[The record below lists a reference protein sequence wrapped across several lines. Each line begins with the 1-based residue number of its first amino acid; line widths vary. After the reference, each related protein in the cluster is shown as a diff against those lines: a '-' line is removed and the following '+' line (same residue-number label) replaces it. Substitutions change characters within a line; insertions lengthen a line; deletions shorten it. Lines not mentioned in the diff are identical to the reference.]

1 MESSSNPD
9 TVTELTHH
17 APSTRV
23 VVLGSGYAGIHAA
36 CELVRKYKEV
46 ENLEIVLLS
55 STDHLLYVTMIY
67 EVVAGNLA
75 PSSVRQ
81 SVRTMLSQGKIK
93 FLQGTVEAIDA
104 DNQTVNYI
112 SKDARPQDESQNR
125 QLTLSYDYLISAI
138 GSETN
143 FRGTAGAEKHT
154 YTLKTLTDAQKLKN
168 KLINHFEQASLET
181 DIQEQRELL
190 SIVVVGGGPTGVT
203 LAAKIADLFNDEL
216 AEAFPDLISLAHI
229 TILEGGDRVLGRIGG
244 WFSERASKALKEKKC
259 VDVVTNHFVDEV
271 RANGVS
277 VGDKFIRSQCVIW
290 VAGVKAR
297 EFEIRSNKII
307 QQDEESRRVYV
318 TESLHTENYP
328 NIYVVGDQGWV
339 DRGEQGPYP
348 MRAQFAVRQG
358 RQAGANVVRAIRKEE
373 QKNFYWKDKGLVVS
387 VGEGTTL
394 AEIGGFQFSGP
405 LATVAYKSVY
415 LMSTIGVR
423 AKLRAIL
430 EWGMNI
436 FLPRDVSEL

>member
-1 MESSSNPD
+1 MESSNIPD
-9 TVTELTHH
+9 TAAESDYT
-17 APSTRV
+17 PSTRV
-23 VVLGSGYAGIHAA
+23 VVLGSGYAGVHAV
-36 CELVRKYKEV
+36 CELVRQCKKV
-46 ENLEIVLLS
+46 DNLEIVLLS
-55 STDHLLYVTMIY
+55 NTDHLLYVTMIY

-81 SVRTMLSQGKIK
+81 SIRTMLSKGQIK
-93 FLQGTVEAIDA
+93 FLQGTVDAVDA

-112 SKDARPQDESQNR
+112 SMNARPQDEQDNR
-125 QLTLSYDYLISAI
+125 ELTTSYDYLISAI
-138 GSETN
+138 GSETS
-143 FRGTAGAEKHT
+143 FHDTPGAAEHA
-154 YTLKTLTDAQKLKN
+154 YTLKTLDDAQRLKN
-168 KLINHFEQASLET
+168 KLITHFEQAALET

-203 LAAKIADLFNDEL
+203 LSAKIADLFNDEL

-229 TILEGGDRVLGRIGG
+229 TILEGSDKVLDRIGG
-244 WFSERASKALKEKKC
+244 WFSERAQAALKEKEC
-259 VDVVTNHFVDEV
+259 VDVVTNHYVNEV

-297 EFEIRSNKII
+297 EFELRSQQPI
-307 QQDEESRRVYV
+307 QQDERSRRIYV
-318 TESLHTENYP
+318 TESLHTESYP

-339 DRGEQGPYP
+339 DRGSQGPYP

-358 RQAGANVVRAIRKEE
+358 RQAGANVIRAICGKEQE
-373 QKNFYWKDKGLVVS
+373 NFYWADKGLVVS
-387 VGEGTTL
+387 VGEGRTF

-405 LATVAYKSVY
+405 LATAAYKSVY
-415 LMSTIGVR
+415 LMSTIGIR

-430 EWGMNI
+430 EWGMNV

>member
-1 MESSSNPD
+1 M
-9 TVTELTHH
+9 
-17 APSTRV
+17 
-23 VVLGSGYAGIHAA
+23 LGSGYAGVHAV
-36 CELVRKYKEV
+36 CELVRKRKQV
-46 ENLEIVLLS
+46 ADLEIVLLS
-55 STDHLLYVTMIY
+55 NTDHLLYVTMIY

-81 SVRTMLSQGKIK
+81 SIRTMLSNGQIS
-93 FLQGTVEAIDA
+93 FLQGTVDAIDA

-112 SKDARPQDESQNR
+112 SKDARPQDEQQNR
-125 QLTLSYDYLISAI
+125 ELTTSYDYLISAI
-138 GSETN
+138 GSETS
-143 FRGTAGAEKHT
+143 FHDTPGAAEHA
-154 YTLKTLTDAQKLKN
+154 YTLKTLQDAQKLKN
-168 KLINHFEQASLET
+168 KLINHFEQAALET

-203 LAAKIADLFNDEL
+203 LSAKIADLFNNEL
-216 AEAFPDLISLAHI
+216 ADAFPDLISLAHI
-229 TILEGGDRVLGRIGG
+229 TILEGSDKVLDRIGG
-244 WFSERASKALKEKKC
+244 WFSERAYEALKEKEC
-259 VDVVTNHFVDEV
+259 VDVVANHFVNEV

-297 EFEIRSNKII
+297 EFEIRSQKPI
-307 QQDEESRRVYV
+307 QQDERSRRIYV
-318 TESLHTENYP
+318 TESLHTPNYE
-328 NIYVVGDQGWV
+328 NIYVVGDQGWI

-358 RQAGANVVRAIRKEE
+358 RQAGANVIRAICGEKQE
-373 QKNFYWKDKGLVVS
+373 NFYWADKGLVVS
-387 VGEGTTL
+387 VGEGSTF
-394 AEIGGFQFSGP
+394 AQIGGFQFSGP
-405 LATVAYKSVY
+405 LATLAYKSVY

-430 EWGMNI
+430 EWGMNV

>member
-1 MESSSNPD
+1 MESSVNPPTATD
-9 TVTELTHH
+9 SSFRPT
-17 APSTRV
+17 TRV

-36 CELVRKYKEV
+36 CELVRKKKQV
-46 ENLEIVLLS
+46 DDLEIILLS
-55 STDHLLYVTMIY
+55 NTDHLLYVTMIY

-81 SVRTMLSQGKIK
+81 SVRTMLSQGKIR
-93 FLQGTVEAIDA
+93 FIQGTVDAVDA

-125 QLTLSYDYLISAI
+125 ELTLSYDYLISAI

-143 FRGTAGAEKHT
+143 FRDTPGAAEHA
-154 YTLKTLTDAQKLKN
+154 YTLKTLPDAQKLKN
-168 KLINHFEQASLET
+168 KLINHFEQADLET
-181 DIQEQRELL
+181 DVQEQRELL
-190 SIVVVGGGPTGVT
+190 SIVIVGGGPTGVT

-216 AEAFPDLISLAHI
+216 AEAFPNLISLAHI
-229 TILEGGDRVLGRIGG
+229 TILEGGDRVLDRIGG
-244 WFSERASKALKEKKC
+244 WFSEQAHGALKEKQC
-259 VDVVTNHFVDEV
+259 VDVVTNHYVDEV

-297 EFEIRSNKII
+297 EFGLVSREPID
-307 QQDEESRRVYV
+307 QDKPSRRIIV
-318 TESLHTENYP
+318 TEALHTPSYK
-328 NIYVVGDQGWV
+328 NIFVAGDQGWV

-358 RQAGANVVRAIRKEE
+358 RQAAVNVIRSMRGEE
-373 QKNFYWKDKGLVVS
+373 LENFYWADKGLVVS
-387 VGEGTTL
+387 VGEGRTY
-394 AEIGGFQFSGP
+394 AQIGGFQFSGL
-405 LATVAYKSVY
+405 LATMAYKSVY

-430 EWGMNI
+430 EWGMNV